1 MSSYSFSHEFYQ
13 HWTGAPQP
21 VRAAIVQEL
30 KDITALLRADT
41 SFEQFVFSH
50 HDLDAHLDDLYG
62 AHEKQ
67 QAAAKALADE
77 QAALRAEA
85 EQQRLEEERLEAE
98 RIEAERIEAER
109 LAQVRAQAEKQA
121 AEEKAQAD
129 AENEQRQQQ
138 QNIQQKDNQELS
150 ATEEKLSSYTPHA
163 DTSHKREANAATS
176 TLKETDP
183 NPSADKKETSAH
195 DEQLINAV
203 DDKVSHAASSIDLS
217 LKDTTLSAAEQQ
229 MIHELEVH
237 IDDYLT
243 EQMMQLSET
252 LKSWLRAEVTRQL
265 SEKQ

>member
-30 KDITALLRADT
+30 KDITALLQTDT
-41 SFEQFVFSH
+41 SFEQFVFSN

-98 RIEAERIEAER
+98 RLEEER
-109 LAQVRAQAEKQA
+109 LAQVKAQAEQQA
-121 AEEKAQAD
+121 AEEKARAE
-129 AENEQRQQQ
+129 AENEQLQKQQASQQQ
-138 QNIQQKDNQELS
+138 DPQEPSSNEEKQSSDNTHNNKADASKEIDTGTELS
-150 ATEEKLSSYTPHA
+150 AEVGTGLGVV
-163 DTSHKREANAATS
+163 
-176 TLKETDP
+176 TD
-183 NPSADKKETSAH
+183 NKTTTAH
-195 DEQLINAV
+195 DEQLIKAI
-203 DDKVSHAASSIDLS
+203 DAKASYAASSIDLS
-217 LKDTTLSAAEQQ
+217 LKDTQLSTADQQ

>member
-30 KDITALLRADT
+30 KDITALLQTDT
-41 SFEQFVFSH
+41 SFEQFVFSN

-67 QAAAKALADE
+67 QAAAKVLADE

-85 EQQRLEEERLEAE
+85 EQQRLEEERL
-98 RIEAERIEAER
+98 
-109 LAQVRAQAEKQA
+109 AQVKAQAEQQA
-121 AEEKAQAD
+121 AEEKARAEAEDEQLQKQQASQQQDPQERSASEEKQSSDNTHNNKAD
-129 AENEQRQQQ
+129 ASKEIGTEL
-138 QNIQQKDNQELS
+138 KSELGTGFGAVTDNK
-150 ATEEKLSSYTPHA
+150 TT
-163 DTSHKREANAATS
+163 T
-176 TLKETDP
+176 
-183 NPSADKKETSAH
+183 AH
-195 DEQLINAV
+195 DEQLIKAI
-203 DDKVSHAASSIDLS
+203 DAKASYAASSIDLS
-217 LKDTTLSAAEQQ
+217 LKDTQLSTADQQ

>member
-13 HWTGAPQP
+13 HWTGAPQS

-30 KDITALLRADT
+30 KDITALLQSDT
-41 SFEQFVFSH
+41 SFEQFVFSN

-77 QAALRAEA
+77 QAALQAEA
-85 EQQRLEEERLEAE
+85 EQQRLEAERLEAE
-98 RIEAERIEAER
+98 RLETER
-109 LAQVRAQAEKQA
+109 LAQVKAQAEKQA
-121 AEEKAQAD
+121 TKEKARAE
-129 AENEQRQQQ
+129 AENEQRQKE
-138 QNIQQKDNQELS
+138 QNHQGPS
-150 ATEEKLSSYTPHA
+150 ANEEEQSSDDTHNKKA
-163 DTSHKREANAATS
+163 DTERNAELGTAT
-176 TLKETDP
+176 
-183 NPSADKKETSAH
+183 DKKTTTAY
-195 DEQLINAV
+195 DEHLIKAI
-203 DDKVSHAASSIDLS
+203 DAKASYAASSIDLS
-217 LKDTTLSAAEQQ
+217 LKDTKLSTADQQ

-237 IDDYLT
+237 IDDYVT

>member
-13 HWTGAPQP
+13 HWTGAPQS

-41 SFEQFVFSH
+41 SFEQFVFSN

-98 RIEAERIEAER
+98 RIEAER

-138 QNIQQKDNQELS
+138 QNIQQKDNQEPS
-150 ATEEKLSSYTPHA
+150 ASEEKLSAHN
-163 DTSHKREANAATS
+163 REANAATATS
-176 TLKETDP
+176 KETDP
-183 NPSADKKETSAH
+183 KSSADKKTTSAH

>member
-30 KDITALLRADT
+30 KDITALLQADT
-41 SFEQFVFSH
+41 SFEQFVFSN

-98 RIEAERIEAER
+98 RIEAER
-109 LAQVRAQAEKQA
+109 LAQIKAQAEKQA
-121 AEEKAQAD
+121 AEEKARAD
-129 AENEQRQQQ
+129 AENEQRQKEQVNQQ
-138 QNIQQKDNQELS
+138 QDSQEPS
-150 ATEEKLSSYTPHA
+150 ASEEQLSSDSTHHHA
-163 DTSHKREANAATS
+163 AAALSGASKENSAELDAATDEK
-176 TLKETDP
+176 TT
-183 NPSADKKETSAH
+183 AAH
-195 DEQLINAV
+195 DEQLIKAV
-203 DDKVSHAASSIDLS
+203 DDKVSYAASAIELT
-217 LKDTTLSAAEQQ
+217 LKDTKLSTADQQ
-229 MIHELEVH
+229 MIQELEVH

>member
-1 MSSYSFSHEFYQ
+1 MEAIMSSYSFSHEFYQ
-13 HWTGAPQP
+13 RWTGAPQS

-41 SFEQFVFSH
+41 SFEQFVFSN

-85 EQQRLEEERLEAE
+85 AKALADEQAALRAEAEQQRLEEERL
-98 RIEAERIEAER
+98 EAERIEAER

-138 QNIQQKDNQELS
+138 QNIQQKDNQEPS
-150 ATEEKLSSYTPHA
+150 ASEEKLSSYTLHA
-163 DTSHKREANAATS
+163 HTSHNREANAATA

-183 NPSADKKETSAH
+183 KSSADKKTTSAH

-217 LKDTTLSAAEQQ
+217 LKNTTLSAAEQQ

-237 IDDYLT
+237 IDD
-243 EQMMQLSET
+243 
-252 LKSWLRAEVTRQL
+252 
-265 SEKQ
+265 

>member
-41 SFEQFVFSH
+41 SFEQFVFSN

-98 RIEAERIEAER
+98 RIQAER
-109 LAQVRAQAEKQA
+109 LARVRAQAEKQA

-129 AENEQRQQQ
+129 AANEQRQQQ
-138 QNIQQKDNQELS
+138 QTIQQKDNQEPS
-150 ATEEKLSSYTPHA
+150 ASEEKLSSYTLHA
-163 DTSHKREANAATS
+163 HTSHNREANAATA

-183 NPSADKKETSAH
+183 KSSADKKETSAH